1 MEPNLPKQL
10 KIKFGSLKRLH
21 KEYISYQKE
30 YEKQAQKIEDM
41 KAANGDPYNIKKQVY
56 ILLIY
61 PTQCLI

>member
-41 KAANGDPYNIKKQVY
+41 M
-56 ILLIY
+56 
-61 PTQCLI
+61 